1 MSKIQK
7 AIRNIE
13 KESHNQPTAGEQ
25 RILGKLAKARA
36 DVGEHAR
43 AEQVALGD
51 ETLALVALGINS
63 VPGHKVEVDREA
75 LRASGFIAPEDEE
88 RAIIDQYRQI
98 KRPLVAHAFG
108 KRATKI
114 EDGHL
119 ILVTSALA
127 GDGKTFS
134 CINLALSLAREQ
146 DRSVLLVDAD
156 IAKAHVSRLFGIEDQ
171 KGLMDLLEP
180 DSTLTLSD
188 VILATDVD
196 GLSVMSAGQMHAHST
211 ELLASNRMESLIKA
225 LTAQDPDRIV
235 LFDSSPLLATSE
247 SRVLSTLMGQV
258 VMVVCAGQTP
268 KPAVLDAIAMIEEGK
283 AVNLVL
289 NQVRNVSG
297 DGYYGYGYGEGS
309 RQSTNLDG
317 EE

>member
-13 KESHNQPTAGEQ
+13 KQSNDQPARGEQ
-25 RILGKLAKARA
+25 RILGKLAKAPDDMR
-36 DVGEHAR
+36 EHAR
-43 AEQVALGD
+43 SAQVALGD
-51 ETLALVALGINS
+51 ETHTLVALGTGS
-63 VPGHKVEVDREA
+63 LPGHKVDVDREA

-88 RAIIDQYRQI
+88 RRIIDQYRQI
-98 KRPLVAHAFG
+98 KRPLIAHAFG

-156 IAKAHVSRLFGIEDQ
+156 IVKAHVSKLFGIEDQ
-171 KGLMDLLEP
+171 TGLMDLLEP

-211 ELLASNRMESLIKA
+211 ELLASNRMESLMRA

-289 NQVRNVSG
+289 NQARNVSG
-297 DGYYGYGYGEGS
+297 DGYYGYAYGEGA
-309 RQSTNLDG
+309 RRSTNLDG

>member
-13 KESHNQPTAGEQ
+13 KRSQNQPARGEQ
-25 RILGKLAKARA
+25 RTLGKLAKAR
-36 DVGEHAR
+36 GEQESLDDETQAL
-43 AEQVALGD
+43 AALG
-51 ETLALVALGINS
+51 TNS
-63 VPGHKVEVDREA
+63 RPGHKVEIDRAA

-88 RAIIDQYRQI
+88 RTIIDQYRQI

-156 IAKAHVSRLFGIEDQ
+156 IAKAHVSKLFGIEDQ

-196 GLSVMSAGQMHAHST
+196 GLSVMSAGQMHSHST

-225 LTAQDPDRIV
+225 LTVQDPDRIV

-289 NQVRNVSG
+289 NQARNVSG

-309 RQSTNLDG
+309 RQSKNVEDG
-317 EE
+317 E